1 MILRILLNSFHAN
14 CLLKAVTIDE
24 LVKNSFEKNY
34 DLKSLNKSIQ
44 VANEQIKVSKN
55 WENPM
60 LAFKTNNIGL
70 NKPLSNQK
78 EYGVELSQVIPIGRT
93 LDIEENIA
101 KKDRNIKQFDL
112 EDKKLEL
119 ESKIYE
125 YSYNILILEKR
136 YKLIENYLKNIEKL
150 EELYSSLYKYQKAS
164 LNEVLNTKVSYLDLK
179 LELDNLKTMI
189 DNLYLNL
196 ELISYEKVQTID
208 ENLDIKEINKSS
220 INQEL
225 VITHPKVKTLE
236 EDSSKYKEMA
246 SLEEAKKYSNV
257 TLSVEYMQN
266 AEQDYGNVS
275 VGIPLPLYKTE
286 NINALKAKLNSNETN
301 DKLDSFIHNLSLQTN
316 IYLNNLNQSARNYR
330 LIQKEII
337 PLKQKIQT
345 NIENYNSFDMV
356 KPEESINNLNELI
369 TYETKALDEAL
380 KYYESYSQLIY
391 FTNKGLK

>member
-1 MILRILLNSFHAN
+1 MVKIFLASSLTLSLLS
-14 CLLKAVTIDE
+14 AVTIDE

-34 DLKSLNKSIQ
+34 DLKSLDKSIA

-60 LAFKTNNIGL
+60 LEFKTYNIGL

-78 EYGVELSQVIPIGRT
+78 EYGVEISQVIPLGNR
-93 LDIEENIA
+93 LDIEESIA
-101 KKDRNIKQFDL
+101 KKDRNIKMFDL

-136 YKLIENYLKNIEKL
+136 YKLIENYLKNVEKL
-150 EELYSSLYKYQKAS
+150 QDLYSSLYKYQKAS
-164 LNEVLNTKVSYLDLK
+164 LNEILNTKVSYLDLK
-179 LELDNLKTMI
+179 LEQENLKTTI

-208 ENLDIKEINKSS
+208 ENIDIKEINKAS
-220 INQEL
+220 INEEARQN
-225 VITHPKVKTLE
+225 HPKVQTLN
-236 EDSSKYKEMA
+236 EDSLRYKDMA
-246 SLEEAKKYSNV
+246 SLEEARKYSDV
-257 TLSVEYMQN
+257 TLSVEYMQSV
-266 AEQDYGNVS
+266 EQDSANIS

-286 NINALKAKLNSNETN
+286 NVNALKAKLNSNETN
-301 DKLDSFIHNLSLQTN
+301 HKLDSFLHNLSLQSD

-337 PLKQKIQT
+337 PLKQRIQE
-345 NIENYNSFDMV
+345 NIENFNSFNLV
-356 KPEESINNLNELI
+356 KPQESIDNLNELI

-380 KYYESYSQLIY
+380 KYYENYAQLIY
-391 FTNKGLK
+391 FTNRGIK

>member
-1 MILRILLNSFHAN
+1 MLRILLSSFLASS
-14 CLLKAVTIDE
+14 LLSAVTIDE

-44 VANEQIKVSKN
+44 VASAQIKVSKN

-60 LAFKTNNIGL
+60 LEFKTYNIGL
-70 NKPLSNQK
+70 DKPLSNQK
-78 EYGVELSQVIPIGRT
+78 EYGVELSQVIPIGNR
-93 LDIEENIA
+93 LDIEESIA
-101 KKDRNIKQFDL
+101 LKDRNIKEFDL

-179 LELDNLKTMI
+179 LELNNLKIMI

-196 ELISYEKVQTID
+196 ELISYEKVKNID
-208 ENLDIKEINKSS
+208 ENINIKEINKTS
-220 INQEL
+220 INQEFKL
-225 VITHPKVKTLE
+225 SHPKVKTLQ
-236 EDSSKYKEMA
+236 EDSLKYKDMA
-246 SLEEAKKYSNV
+246 KLEEAKKYSNV

-301 DKLDSFIHNLSLQTN
+301 DKLDSFTHNLSLQSD
-316 IYLNNLNQSARNYR
+316 IYLNSLNQSARNYR

-337 PLKQKIQT
+337 PLKQKIQE

-356 KPEESINNLNELI
+356 KPQESIENLNELI
-369 TYETKALDEAL
+369 KYETKALDEAL

-391 FTNKGLK
+391 FTNRGLK

>member
-1 MILRILLNSFHAN
+1 MVKIFLASSLTLSLLS
-14 CLLKAVTIDE
+14 AVTIDE

-34 DLKSLNKSIQ
+34 DLKSLDKSIE

-60 LAFKTNNIGL
+60 LKFKTYNIGL

-78 EYGVELSQVIPIGRT
+78 EYGVEISQVIPLGNR
-93 LDIEENIA
+93 LDIEESIA
-101 KKDRNIKQFDL
+101 KKDRNIKMFDL

-136 YKLIENYLKNIEKL
+136 YKLIENYLKNVEKL
-150 EELYSSLYKYQKAS
+150 QDLYSSLYKYQKAS
-164 LNEVLNTKVSYLDLK
+164 LNEILNTKVSYLDLK
-179 LELDNLKTMI
+179 LEQENLKTTI

-208 ENLDIKEINKSS
+208 ENIDIKEISKAS
-220 INQEL
+220 INEEARQN
-225 VITHPKVKTLE
+225 HPKVQTLN
-236 EDSSKYKEMA
+236 EDSLRYKDMA
-246 SLEEAKKYSNV
+246 SLEEARKYSDV
-257 TLSVEYMQN
+257 TLSVEYMQSV
-266 AEQDYGNVS
+266 EQDSANIS

-286 NINALKAKLNSNETN
+286 NVNALKAKLNSNETN
-301 DKLDSFIHNLSLQTN
+301 HKLDSFLHNLSLQSD

-337 PLKQKIQT
+337 PLKQRIQE
-345 NIENYNSFDMV
+345 NIENFNSFNLV
-356 KPEESINNLNELI
+356 KPQDSIDNLNELI

-380 KYYESYSQLIY
+380 KYYENYAQLIY
-391 FTNKGLK
+391 FTNRGIK

>member
-1 MILRILLNSFHAN
+1 MLRILLSSFLASS
-14 CLLKAVTIDE
+14 LLSAVTIDE

-196 ELISYEKVQTID
+196 ELISYEKVQSID
-208 ENLDIKEINKSS
+208 ENLDIKEINKAF

-225 VITHPKVKTLE
+225 IITHPKVKTLE

-266 AEQDYGNVS
+266 QEQDYGNVS

-286 NINALKAKLNSNETN
+286 NINALKAKLNANETN

-316 IYLNNLNQSARNYR
+316 IYLNNLNQSARNYK

-356 KPEESINNLNELI
+356 KPEESIKNLNELI

>member
-1 MILRILLNSFHAN
+1 MLRILLSS
-14 CLLKAVTIDE
+14 LLASSLLSAVTIDE

-78 EYGVELSQVIPIGRT
+78 EYGIELSQVIPLGNR
-93 LDIEENIA
+93 LDIEESIA
-101 KKDRNIKQFDL
+101 SKDRNIKVFDL

-150 EELYSSLYKYQKAS
+150 QELYSSLYKYEKAS

-189 DNLYLNL
+189 DNFYINL

-208 ENLDIKEINKSS
+208 ENIDIKEINKAS
-220 INQEL
+220 INQEFNL
-225 VITHPKVKTLE
+225 SHPKVKTLQ
-236 EDSSKYKEMA
+236 EDSLKYKDMA
-246 SLEEAKKYSNV
+246 KLEEAKKYSNV

-266 AEQDYGNVS
+266 QEQDYANVS

-286 NINALKAKLNSNETN
+286 NVNALKAKLNSNETN
-301 DKLDSFIHNLSLQTN
+301 DKLDSFLHNLSLQSD

-337 PLKQKIQT
+337 PLKQKIQE

-356 KPEESINNLNELI
+356 KPQESIENLNELI
-369 TYETKALDEAL
+369 KYETKALDEAL

-391 FTNKGLK
+391 FTNRGLK

>member
-1 MILRILLNSFHAN
+1 MVKIFLASSLTLSLLS
-14 CLLKAVTIDE
+14 AVTIDE

-34 DLKSLNKSIQ
+34 DLKSLDKSIA

-60 LAFKTNNIGL
+60 LEFKTYNIGL

-78 EYGVELSQVIPIGRT
+78 EYGVEISQVIPLGNR
-93 LDIEENIA
+93 LDIEESIA
-101 KKDRNIKQFDL
+101 KKDRNIKMFDL

-136 YKLIENYLKNIEKL
+136 YKLIENYLKNVEKL
-150 EELYSSLYKYQKAS
+150 QDLYSSLYKYQKAS
-164 LNEVLNTKVSYLDLK
+164 LNEILNTKVSYLDLK
-179 LELDNLKTMI
+179 LEQENLKTTI

-208 ENLDIKEINKSS
+208 ENIDIKEISKAS
-220 INQEL
+220 INEEARQN
-225 VITHPKVKTLE
+225 HPKVQTLN
-236 EDSSKYKEMA
+236 EDSLRYKDMA
-246 SLEEAKKYSNV
+246 SLEEARKYSDV
-257 TLSVEYMQN
+257 TLSVEYMQSV
-266 AEQDYGNVS
+266 EQDSANIS

-286 NINALKAKLNSNETN
+286 NVNALKAKLNSNETN
-301 DKLDSFIHNLSLQTN
+301 HKLDSFLHNLSLQSD

-337 PLKQKIQT
+337 PLKQRIQE
-345 NIENYNSFDMV
+345 NIENFNSFNLV
-356 KPEESINNLNELI
+356 KPQESIDNLNELI

-380 KYYESYSQLIY
+380 KYYENYAQLIY
-391 FTNKGLK
+391 FTNRGIK

>member
-1 MILRILLNSFHAN
+1 MLRILLSSFLASS
-14 CLLKAVTIDE
+14 LLSAVTIDE

-34 DLKSLNKSIQ
+34 DLKSLNKSIK
-44 VANEQIKVSKN
+44 VADEQIKVSKN

-60 LAFKTNNIGL
+60 LAFKVNNIGL

-101 KKDRNIKQFDL
+101 RKDRNIKQFDL

-208 ENLDIKEINKSS
+208 ENLDIKEINKAF

-225 VITHPKVKTLE
+225 ISTHPKVKTLE

-266 AEQDYGNVS
+266 AEQDYGNVT

-316 IYLNNLNQSARNYR
+316 IYLNNLNQSARNYK

>member
-1 MILRILLNSFHAN
+1 MLRILLSSFLASS
-14 CLLKAVTIDE
+14 LLSAVTIDE
-24 LVKNSFEKNY
+24 LVKNSFQKNY

-44 VANEQIKVSKN
+44 VADEQIKVSKN

-60 LAFKTNNIGL
+60 LAFNTYNIGL
-70 NKPLSNQK
+70 DKPLSNQK
-78 EYGVELSQVIPIGRT
+78 EYGIELSQVIPLGNR
-93 LDIEENIA
+93 LDIEESIA
-101 KKDRNIKQFDL
+101 QKDKNIKVFEL

-150 EELYSSLYKYQKAS
+150 QELYSSLYKYEKAS

-196 ELISYEKVQTID
+196 ELISYEKVQNID
-208 ENLDIKEINKSS
+208 ENIDIKEINKAS
-220 INQEL
+220 INQEFNL
-225 VITHPKVKTLE
+225 SHPKVKTLE
-236 EDSSKYKEMA
+236 EDSLKYKDMA
-246 SLEEAKKYSNV
+246 KLEEAKKYSNV

-266 AEQDYGNVS
+266 QEQDYANVS

-286 NINALKAKLNSNETN
+286 NVNALKAKLNSNETN
-301 DKLDSFIHNLSLQTN
+301 DKLDSFLHNLSLQSD

-337 PLKQKIQT
+337 PLKQKIQE

-356 KPEESINNLNELI
+356 KPQESIDNLNELI

-391 FTNKGLK
+391 FTNRGLK

>member
-1 MILRILLNSFHAN
+1 MLRILLSSFLASS
-14 CLLKAVTIDE
+14 LLSAVTIDE

-78 EYGVELSQVIPIGRT
+78 EYGVELSQVIPIGNR
-93 LDIEENIA
+93 LDIEKSIA
-101 KKDRNIKQFDL
+101 QKDRNIKEFDL

-150 EELYSSLYKYQKAS
+150 EELYSSLYKYEKAS

-196 ELISYEKVQTID
+196 ELISYEKVQNID
-208 ENLDIKEINKSS
+208 ENIDIKEINKAS

-301 DKLDSFIHNLSLQTN
+301 DKLDSFTHNLSLQSD

-337 PLKQKIQT
+337 PLKQKIQE
-345 NIENYNSFDMV
+345 NIENYNSFELV
-356 KPEESINNLNELI
+356 KPQESIENLNELI
-369 TYETKALDEAL
+369 KYETKALDEAL

-391 FTNKGLK
+391 FTNRGLK

>member
-1 MILRILLNSFHAN
+1 MLRILLSSFLASS
-14 CLLKAVTIDE
+14 LLSAVTIDE

-34 DLKSLNKSIQ
+34 DLKSLNKSIK
-44 VANEQIKVSKN
+44 VADEQIKVSKN

-60 LAFKTNNIGL
+60 LAFKVNNIGL

-179 LELDNLKTMI
+179 LELDNLKTTI

-208 ENLDIKEINKSS
+208 ENVDIKEINKAS

-225 VITHPKVKTLE
+225 ISTHPKVKTLE

-345 NIENYNSFDMV
+345 NIENYNSFELA

>member
-1 MILRILLNSFHAN
+1 MLRILLSSFLASS
-14 CLLKAVTIDE
+14 LLSAVTIDE

-78 EYGVELSQVIPIGRT
+78 EYGVELSQVIPIGNR
-93 LDIEENIA
+93 LDIEKSIA
-101 KKDRNIKQFDL
+101 QKDRNIKEFDL

-150 EELYSSLYKYQKAS
+150 EELYSSLYKYEKAS

-179 LELDNLKTMI
+179 LELDNLKTTI

-208 ENLDIKEINKSS
+208 ENLDIKEINK
-220 INQEL
+220 
-225 VITHPKVKTLE
+225 
-236 EDSSKYKEMA
+236 A
-246 SLEEAKKYSNV
+246 
-257 TLSVEYMQN
+257 
-266 AEQDYGNVS
+266 
-275 VGIPLPLYKTE
+275 
-286 NINALKAKLNSNETN
+286 
-301 DKLDSFIHNLSLQTN
+301 
-316 IYLNNLNQSARNYR
+316 
-330 LIQKEII
+330 
-337 PLKQKIQT
+337 
-345 NIENYNSFDMV
+345 
-356 KPEESINNLNELI
+356 
-369 TYETKALDEAL
+369 
-380 KYYESYSQLIY
+380 
-391 FTNKGLK
+391 

>member
-1 MILRILLNSFHAN
+1 MLKIFLVSSLTLSLLS
-14 CLLKAVTIDE
+14 AVTIDE

-34 DLKSLNKSIQ
+34 DLKSLDKSIA

-60 LAFKTNNIGL
+60 LEFKTYNIGL

-78 EYGVELSQVIPIGRT
+78 EYGVEISQVIPLGNR
-93 LDIEENIA
+93 LDIEESIA
-101 KKDRNIKQFDL
+101 KKDRNIKMFDL

-136 YKLIENYLKNIEKL
+136 YKLIENYLKNVEKL
-150 EELYSSLYKYQKAS
+150 QDLYSSLYKYQKAS
-164 LNEVLNTKVSYLDLK
+164 LNEILNTKVSYLDLK
-179 LELDNLKTMI
+179 LELDNLKTTI

-208 ENLDIKEINKSS
+208 ENIDIKEINKAS
-220 INQEL
+220 INEEARQN
-225 VITHPKVKTLE
+225 HPKVQTLN
-236 EDSSKYKEMA
+236 EDSLRYKDMA
-246 SLEEAKKYSNV
+246 SLEEARKYSDV
-257 TLSVEYMQN
+257 TLSVEYMQSV
-266 AEQDYGNVS
+266 EQDSANIS

-286 NINALKAKLNSNETN
+286 NVNALKAKLNSNETN
-301 DKLDSFIHNLSLQTN
+301 HKLDSFLHNLSLQSD

-337 PLKQKIQT
+337 PLKQRIQE
-345 NIENYNSFDMV
+345 NIENFNSFNLV
-356 KPEESINNLNELI
+356 KPQESIDNLNELI

-380 KYYESYSQLIY
+380 KYYENYSQLIY
-391 FTNKGLK
+391 FTNRGIK

>member
-1 MILRILLNSFHAN
+1 MLRILLSS
-14 CLLKAVTIDE
+14 LLASSLLSAVTIDE

-60 LAFKTNNIGL
+60 LEFKTYNIEL

-78 EYGVELSQVIPIGRT
+78 EYGVELSQVIPIGNR
-93 LDIEENIA
+93 LDIEKSIA
-101 KKDRNIKQFDL
+101 QKDRNIKEFDL

-196 ELISYEKVQTID
+196 ELISYEKVQNID
-208 ENLDIKEINKSS
+208 ENIDIKEINKAS

-301 DKLDSFIHNLSLQTN
+301 DKLDSFTHNLSLQSD

-337 PLKQKIQT
+337 PLKQKIQE
-345 NIENYNSFDMV
+345 NIENYNSFELV
-356 KPEESINNLNELI
+356 KPQESIENLNELI
-369 TYETKALDEAL
+369 KYETKALDEAL

-391 FTNKGLK
+391 FTNRGLK

>member
-1 MILRILLNSFHAN
+1 MLRILLSSFLASS
-14 CLLKAVTIDE
+14 LLSAVTIDE

-34 DLKSLNKSIQ
+34 DLKSLNKSIK
-44 VANEQIKVSKN
+44 VADEQIKVSKN

-60 LAFKTNNIGL
+60 LAFKVNNIGL

-208 ENLDIKEINKSS
+208 ENLDIKEINKAS

-225 VITHPKVKTLE
+225 INTHPKVKTLE

-266 AEQDYGNVS
+266 PEQDYGNVT

-345 NIENYNSFDMV
+345 NIENYNSFELV

>member
-1 MILRILLNSFHAN
+1 MLRILLSSFLASS
-14 CLLKAVTIDE
+14 LLSAVTIDE

-34 DLKSLNKSIQ
+34 DLKSIDKSIK

-60 LAFKTNNIGL
+60 LAFKTNNIGF

-78 EYGVELSQVIPIGRT
+78 EYGVELTQVIPIGKR

-101 KKDRNIKQFDL
+101 KKDRNIKIFDL

-125 YSYNILILEKR
+125 YSYTILILEKR
-136 YKLIENYLKNIEKL
+136 YKLIENYQKNIEKL
-150 EELYSSLYKYQKAS
+150 EELNNSLYKYQKAS
-164 LNEVLNTKVSYLDLK
+164 LNEVLNTKVSNLDLK
-179 LELDNLKTMI
+179 LELENLKTMI

-196 ELISYEKVQTID
+196 EQITYEKIQTID
-208 ENLDIKEINKSS
+208 ENVDIKEINKTS

-225 VITHPKVKTLE
+225 LNTHPKIKTLQ
-236 EDSSKYKEMA
+236 EDSLKYKDMA

-257 TLSVEYMQN
+257 TLSLEYMQN
-266 AEQDYGNVS
+266 NEQDYGNVT

-286 NINALKAKLNSNETN
+286 NINALKAKMSSNETN
-301 DKLDSFIHNLSLQTN
+301 DRLDSFMYNLSLQTN
-316 IYLNNLNQSARNYR
+316 IDLNNLNQSARNYR

-337 PLKQKIQT
+337 PLKQKIQESL
-345 NIENYNSFDMV
+345 ENYNSFDMV
-356 KPEESINNLNELI
+356 KPQESINNLNELI
-369 TYETKALDEAL
+369 TYETKALDEAQ
-380 KYYESYSQLIY
+380 KYYESYSKLIY
-391 FTNKGLK
+391 STNKGLK

>member
-1 MILRILLNSFHAN
+1 MLRILLSSFLASS
-14 CLLKAVTIDE
+14 LLSAVTIDE

-78 EYGVELSQVIPIGRT
+78 EYGVELSQVIPIGNR
-93 LDIEENIA
+93 LDIEKSIA
-101 KKDRNIKQFDL
+101 QKDRNIKEFDL

-179 LELDNLKTMI
+179 LELDNLKTTI

-208 ENLDIKEINKSS
+208 DRIDIKEINKAS

-225 VITHPKVKTLE
+225 IITHPKVKTLE

-257 TLSVEYMQN
+257 TLRVEYMQN
-266 AEQDYGNVS
+266 DEQDYGNIT

-301 DKLDSFIHNLSLQTN
+301 DKLDSFMHNLSLQIN
-316 IYLNNLNQSARNYR
+316 IYLNNLNQSARNYK

>member
-1 MILRILLNSFHAN
+1 MVKIFLASSLTLSLLS
-14 CLLKAVTIDE
+14 AVTIDE

-34 DLKSLNKSIQ
+34 DLKSLDKSIA

-60 LAFKTNNIGL
+60 LEFKTYNIGL

-78 EYGVELSQVIPIGRT
+78 EYGVEISQVIPLGNR
-93 LDIEENIA
+93 LDIEESIA
-101 KKDRNIKQFDL
+101 KKDRNIKMFDL

-136 YKLIENYLKNIEKL
+136 YKLIENYLKNVEKL
-150 EELYSSLYKYQKAS
+150 QDLYSSLYKYQKAS
-164 LNEVLNTKVSYLDLK
+164 LNEILNTKVSYLDLK
-179 LELDNLKTMI
+179 LEQENLKTTI

-208 ENLDIKEINKSS
+208 ENIDIKEINKAS
-220 INQEL
+220 INEEARQN
-225 VITHPKVKTLE
+225 HPKVQTLN
-236 EDSSKYKEMA
+236 EDSLRYKDMA
-246 SLEEAKKYSNV
+246 SLEEARKYSDV
-257 TLSVEYMQN
+257 TLSVEYMQSV
-266 AEQDYGNVS
+266 EQDSANIS

-286 NINALKAKLNSNETN
+286 NVNALKAKLNSNETN
-301 DKLDSFIHNLSLQTN
+301 HKLDSFLHNLSLQSD

-337 PLKQKIQT
+337 PLKQRIQE
-345 NIENYNSFDMV
+345 NIENFNSFNLV
-356 KPEESINNLNELI
+356 KPQDSIDNLNELI

-380 KYYESYSQLIY
+380 KYYENYSQLIY
-391 FTNKGLK
+391 FTNRGIK

>member
-1 MILRILLNSFHAN
+1 MLRILLSSFLASS
-14 CLLKAVTIDE
+14 LLSAVTIDE

-78 EYGVELSQVIPIGRT
+78 EYGVELSQVIPIGNR
-93 LDIEENIA
+93 LDIEKSIA
-101 KKDRNIKQFDL
+101 QKDRNIKEFDL

-150 EELYSSLYKYQKAS
+150 EELYTSLYKYQKAS

-208 ENLDIKEINKSS
+208 ENLDIKEINKAS

-225 VITHPKVKTLE
+225 ISTHPKVKTLE

-286 NINALKAKLNSNETN
+286 NINALKAKLNANETN

-337 PLKQKIQT
+337 PLKQKIQE

>member
-1 MILRILLNSFHAN
+1 MVKIFLASSLTLSLLS
-14 CLLKAVTIDE
+14 AVTIDE

-34 DLKSLNKSIQ
+34 DLKSLDKSIE

-60 LAFKTNNIGL
+60 LEFKTYNIGL

-78 EYGVELSQVIPIGRT
+78 EYGVEISQVIPLGNR
-93 LDIEENIA
+93 LDIEESIA
-101 KKDRNIKQFDL
+101 KKDRNIKMFDL

-136 YKLIENYLKNIEKL
+136 YKLIENYLKNVEKL
-150 EELYSSLYKYQKAS
+150 QDLYSSLYKYQKAS
-164 LNEVLNTKVSYLDLK
+164 LNEILNTKVSYLDLK
-179 LELDNLKTMI
+179 LEQENLKTTI

-208 ENLDIKEINKSS
+208 ENIDIKEISKAS
-220 INQEL
+220 INEEARQN
-225 VITHPKVKTLE
+225 HPKVQTLN
-236 EDSSKYKEMA
+236 EDSLRYKDMA
-246 SLEEAKKYSNV
+246 SLEEARKYSDV
-257 TLSVEYMQN
+257 TLSVEYMQSV
-266 AEQDYGNVS
+266 EQDSANIS

-286 NINALKAKLNSNETN
+286 NVNALKAKLNSNETN
-301 DKLDSFIHNLSLQTN
+301 HKLDSFLHNLSLQSD

-337 PLKQKIQT
+337 SLKQRIQE
-345 NIENYNSFDMV
+345 NIENFNSFNLV
-356 KPEESINNLNELI
+356 KPQESIDNLNELI

-380 KYYESYSQLIY
+380 KYYENYAQLIY
-391 FTNKGLK
+391 FTNRGIK

>member
-1 MILRILLNSFHAN
+1 MLRILLSSFLASS
-14 CLLKAVTIDE
+14 LLSAVTIDE

-78 EYGVELSQVIPIGRT
+78 EYGVELSQVIPIGNR
-93 LDIEENIA
+93 LDIEKSIA
-101 KKDRNIKQFDL
+101 QKDRNIKEFDL

-208 ENLDIKEINKSS
+208 ENLDMKEINKAS

-225 VITHPKVKTLE
+225 IITHPKVKTLE

-301 DKLDSFIHNLSLQTN
+301 DKLDSFLHNLSLQSD
-316 IYLNNLNQSARNYR
+316 IYLNNLNQSARNYK

-337 PLKQKIQT
+337 PLKQKIQE
-345 NIENYNSFDMV
+345 NIENYNSFDIV
-356 KPEESINNLNELI
+356 KPQESIDNLNELI

>member
-1 MILRILLNSFHAN
+1 MVKIFLASSLTLSLLS
-14 CLLKAVTIDE
+14 AVTIDE

-34 DLKSLNKSIQ
+34 DLKSLDKSIA

-60 LAFKTNNIGL
+60 LEFKTYNIGL

-78 EYGVELSQVIPIGRT
+78 EYGVEISQVIPLGNR
-93 LDIEENIA
+93 LDIEESIA
-101 KKDRNIKQFDL
+101 KKDRNIKMFDL

-136 YKLIENYLKNIEKL
+136 YKLIENYLKNVEKL
-150 EELYSSLYKYQKAS
+150 QDLYSSLYKYQKAS
-164 LNEVLNTKVSYLDLK
+164 LNEILNTKVSYLDLK
-179 LELDNLKTMI
+179 LEQENLKTTI

-196 ELISYEKVQTID
+196 ELISYEKIQTID
-208 ENLDIKEINKSS
+208 ENIDIKEINKAS
-220 INQEL
+220 INEEARQN
-225 VITHPKVKTLE
+225 HPKVQTLN
-236 EDSSKYKEMA
+236 EDSLRYKDMA
-246 SLEEAKKYSNV
+246 SLEEARKYSDV
-257 TLSVEYMQN
+257 TLSVEYMQSV
-266 AEQDYGNVS
+266 EQDSANIS

-286 NINALKAKLNSNETN
+286 NVNALKAKLNSNETN
-301 DKLDSFIHNLSLQTN
+301 HKLDRFLHNLSLQSD

-337 PLKQKIQT
+337 PLKQRIQE
-345 NIENYNSFDMV
+345 NIENFNSFNLV
-356 KPEESINNLNELI
+356 KPQESIDNLNELI

-380 KYYESYSQLIY
+380 KYYENYSQLIY
-391 FTNKGLK
+391 FTNRGIK

>member
-1 MILRILLNSFHAN
+1 
-14 CLLKAVTIDE
+14 
-24 LVKNSFEKNY
+24 
-34 DLKSLNKSIQ
+34 
-44 VANEQIKVSKN
+44 
-55 WENPM
+55 
-60 LAFKTNNIGL
+60 
-70 NKPLSNQK
+70 
-78 EYGVELSQVIPIGRT
+78 
-93 LDIEENIA
+93 
-101 KKDRNIKQFDL
+101 
-112 EDKKLEL
+112 
-119 ESKIYE
+119 
-125 YSYNILILEKR
+125 
-136 YKLIENYLKNIEKL
+136 
-150 EELYSSLYKYQKAS
+150 
-164 LNEVLNTKVSYLDLK
+164 
-179 LELDNLKTMI
+179 
-189 DNLYLNL
+189 
-196 ELISYEKVQTID
+196 
-208 ENLDIKEINKSS
+208 
-220 INQEL
+220 
-225 VITHPKVKTLE
+225 
-236 EDSSKYKEMA
+236 MA

-337 PLKQKIQT
+337 PLKQKIQE

>member
-1 MILRILLNSFHAN
+1 MLRILLSSFLASS
-14 CLLKAVTIDE
+14 LLSAVTIDE

-78 EYGVELSQVIPIGRT
+78 EYGVEITQVIPIGRT
-93 LDIEENIA
+93 LDIEESIA
-101 KKDRNIKQFDL
+101 QKDKNIKVFDL

-150 EELYSSLYKYQKAS
+150 QELYSSLYKYEKAS

-196 ELISYEKVQTID
+196 ELISYEKVQNID
-208 ENLDIKEINKSS
+208 ENIDIKEINKAS
-220 INQEL
+220 INQEFNL
-225 VITHPKVKTLE
+225 SHPKVKTLQ
-236 EDSSKYKEMA
+236 EDSLKYKDMA
-246 SLEEAKKYSNV
+246 NLEEAKKYSNV

-266 AEQDYGNVS
+266 QEQDYANVT

-286 NINALKAKLNSNETN
+286 NVNALKAKLNSNETN
-301 DKLDSFIHNLSLQTN
+301 DKLDSFLHNLSLQSD

-337 PLKQKIQT
+337 PLKQKIQE
-345 NIENYNSFDMV
+345 NIENYNSFDIV
-356 KPEESINNLNELI
+356 KPQESIDNLNELI

-391 FTNKGLK
+391 FTNRGLK

>member
-1 MILRILLNSFHAN
+1 MLRILLSSFLASS
-14 CLLKAVTIDE
+14 LLSAVTIDE

-34 DLKSLNKSIQ
+34 DLKSLNKSIK
-44 VANEQIKVSKN
+44 VADEQIKVSKN

-60 LAFKTNNIGL
+60 LAFKVNNIGL

-78 EYGVELSQVIPIGRT
+78 EYGVEISQVIPIGRT

-101 KKDRNIKQFDL
+101 KKDRNIKLFDL

-208 ENLDIKEINKSS
+208 ENLDIKEINKAS

-225 VITHPKVKTLE
+225 INTHPKVKTLE

-301 DKLDSFIHNLSLQTN
+301 DKLDSFTHNLSLQTN

-356 KPEESINNLNELI
+356 KPEESIKNLNELI

>member
-1 MILRILLNSFHAN
+1 MLRILLSSFLASS
-14 CLLKAVTIDE
+14 LLSAVTIDE

-78 EYGVELSQVIPIGRT
+78 EYGIELSQVIPLGNR
-93 LDIEENIA
+93 LDIEESIA
-101 KKDRNIKQFDL
+101 SKDRNIKVFDL

-150 EELYSSLYKYQKAS
+150 QELYSSLYKYEKAS

-196 ELISYEKVQTID
+196 ELISYEKVQNID
-208 ENLDIKEINKSS
+208 ENIDIKEINKAS
-220 INQEL
+220 INQEFNL
-225 VITHPKVKTLE
+225 SHPKVKTLQ
-236 EDSSKYKEMA
+236 EDSLKYKDMA
-246 SLEEAKKYSNV
+246 NLEEAKKYSNV

-266 AEQDYGNVS
+266 QEQDYANVS

-286 NINALKAKLNSNETN
+286 NVNALKAKLNSNETN
-301 DKLDSFIHNLSLQTN
+301 HKLDSFLHNLSLQSD

-337 PLKQKIQT
+337 PLKQKIQE
-345 NIENYNSFDMV
+345 NIENYNSFDIV
-356 KPEESINNLNELI
+356 KPQESIDNLNELI

-391 FTNKGLK
+391 FTNRGLK

>member
-1 MILRILLNSFHAN
+1 MLRILLSSFLASS
-14 CLLKAVTIDE
+14 LLSAVTIDE

-34 DLKSLNKSIQ
+34 DLKSLNKSIK
-44 VANEQIKVSKN
+44 VADEQIKVSKN

-60 LAFKTNNIGL
+60 LAFKVNNIGL

-101 KKDRNIKQFDL
+101 RKDRNIKQFDL

-150 EELYSSLYKYQKAS
+150 EELYTSLYKYQKAS

-179 LELDNLKTMI
+179 LELDNLKTTI

-208 ENLDIKEINKSS
+208 ENLDIKEINKAS

-225 VITHPKVKTLE
+225 ISTHPKVKTLE

-266 AEQDYGNVS
+266 QEQDYGNVS

-286 NINALKAKLNSNETN
+286 NINALKAKLNANETN

-337 PLKQKIQT
+337 PLKQKIQE

>member
-1 MILRILLNSFHAN
+1 MLRILLSSFLASS
-14 CLLKAVTIDE
+14 LLSAVTIDE

-60 LAFKTNNIGL
+60 LEFKTYNIEL

-78 EYGVELSQVIPIGRT
+78 EYGVELSQVIPIGNR
-93 LDIEENIA
+93 LDIEKSIA
-101 KKDRNIKQFDL
+101 QKDRNIKEFDL

-150 EELYSSLYKYQKAS
+150 EELYSSLYKYEKAS

-179 LELDNLKTMI
+179 LELDNLKTTI

-196 ELISYEKVQTID
+196 ELISYEKVQIID
-208 ENLDIKEINKSS
+208 ENLDIKEINKAS

-301 DKLDSFIHNLSLQTN
+301 DKLDSFLHNLSLQSD
-316 IYLNNLNQSARNYR
+316 IYLNNLNQSARNYK

-337 PLKQKIQT
+337 PLSKKIQE

-356 KPEESINNLNELI
+356 KPQESIDNLNELI

-391 FTNKGLK
+391 FTNRGLK

>member
-1 MILRILLNSFHAN
+1 MVKIFLASSLTLSLLS
-14 CLLKAVTIDE
+14 AVTIDE

-34 DLKSLNKSIQ
+34 DLKSLDKSIA

-60 LAFKTNNIGL
+60 LEFKTYNIGL

-78 EYGVELSQVIPIGRT
+78 EYGVEISQVIPLGNR
-93 LDIEENIA
+93 LDIEESIA
-101 KKDRNIKQFDL
+101 KKDRNIKMFDL

-136 YKLIENYLKNIEKL
+136 YKLIENYLKNVEKL
-150 EELYSSLYKYQKAS
+150 QDLYSSLYKYQKAS
-164 LNEVLNTKVSYLDLK
+164 LNEILNTRVSYLDLK
-179 LELDNLKTMI
+179 LEQENLKTTI

-208 ENLDIKEINKSS
+208 ENIDIKEINKAS
-220 INQEL
+220 INEEARQN
-225 VITHPKVKTLE
+225 HPKVQTLN
-236 EDSSKYKEMA
+236 EDSLRYKDMA
-246 SLEEAKKYSNV
+246 SLEEARKYSNV
-257 TLSVEYMQN
+257 TLSVEYMQSV
-266 AEQDYGNVS
+266 EQDSANIS

-286 NINALKAKLNSNETN
+286 NVNALKAKLNSNETN
-301 DKLDSFIHNLSLQTN
+301 HKLDSFLHNLSLQSD

-337 PLKQKIQT
+337 PLKQRIQE
-345 NIENYNSFDMV
+345 NIENFNSFNLV
-356 KPEESINNLNELI
+356 KPQDSIDNLNELI

-380 KYYESYSQLIY
+380 KYYENYSQLIY
-391 FTNKGLK
+391 FTNRGIK

>member
-1 MILRILLNSFHAN
+1 MLRILLSSFLASS
-14 CLLKAVTIDE
+14 LLSAVTIDE

-44 VANEQIKVSKN
+44 VASHQIKVSKN

-78 EYGVELSQVIPIGRT
+78 EYGVEITQVIPIGRT
-93 LDIEENIA
+93 LDIEESIA
-101 KKDRNIKQFDL
+101 QKDRNIKVFDL

-136 YKLIENYLKNIEKL
+136 YKLIESYLKNIEKL
-150 EELYSSLYKYQKAS
+150 QELYSSLYKYEKAS

-196 ELISYEKVQTID
+196 ELISYEKVQNID
-208 ENLDIKEINKSS
+208 ENIDIKEINKAS
-220 INQEL
+220 IHQEFNL
-225 VITHPKVKTLE
+225 THPKVQTLQ
-236 EDSSKYKEMA
+236 EDSLKYKDMA
-246 SLEEAKKYSNV
+246 NLEEAKKYSNV

-266 AEQDYGNVS
+266 QEQDYANVT

-286 NINALKAKLNSNETN
+286 NVNALKAKLNSNETN
-301 DKLDSFIHNLSLQTN
+301 DKLDSFLHNLSLQSD

-337 PLKQKIQT
+337 PLKQKIQE

-356 KPEESINNLNELI
+356 KPQESIDNLNELI

-391 FTNKGLK
+391 FTNRGLK

>member
-1 MILRILLNSFHAN
+1 MLRILLSSFLASS
-14 CLLKAVTIDE
+14 LLSAVTIDE

-34 DLKSLNKSIQ
+34 DLKSLNKSIK
-44 VANEQIKVSKN
+44 VADEQIKVSKN

-60 LAFKTNNIGL
+60 LAFKVNNIGL

-101 KKDRNIKQFDL
+101 RKDRNIKQFDL

-196 ELISYEKVQTID
+196 ELISYEKVESID
-208 ENLDIKEINKSS
+208 ENVDIKEINKAF

-225 VITHPKVKTLE
+225 IITHPKIKTLE

-266 AEQDYGNVS
+266 DEQDYGNVT

-301 DKLDSFIHNLSLQTN
+301 DKLDSFMHNLSLQIN
-316 IYLNNLNQSARNYR
+316 IYLNNLNQSARNYK

-356 KPEESINNLNELI
+356 KPEESIKNLNELI

>member
-1 MILRILLNSFHAN
+1 MLRILLSSFLASS
-14 CLLKAVTIDE
+14 LLSAVTIDE

-34 DLKSLNKSIQ
+34 DLKSISKSIK
-44 VANEQIKVSKN
+44 VADEQIKVSKN

-60 LAFKTNNIGL
+60 LAFKVNNIGF

-101 KKDRNIKQFDL
+101 KKDRNIKMFDL

-150 EELYSSLYKYQKAS
+150 EELYISLYKYQKAS

-196 ELISYEKVQTID
+196 ELISYEKVESID
-208 ENLDIKEINKSS
+208 ENVEIKEINKAF

-225 VITHPKVKTLE
+225 IITHPKIKTLE

-266 AEQDYGNVS
+266 AEQDYGNIT

-301 DKLDSFIHNLSLQTN
+301 DKLDSFMHNLSLQTN
-316 IYLNNLNQSARNYR
+316 IYLNNLNQSARNYK

-337 PLKQKIQT
+337 PLKQKIQI
-345 NIENYNSFDMV
+345 NIENYNSFELV
-356 KPEESINNLNELI
+356 KPEESIKILNELI

>member
-1 MILRILLNSFHAN
+1 MLRILLSSFLASS
-14 CLLKAVTIDE
+14 LLSAVTIDE

-179 LELDNLKTMI
+179 LELDNLKTTI

-208 ENLDIKEINKSS
+208 DRIDIKEINKAS

-225 VITHPKVKTLE
+225 IITHPKVKTLE

-266 AEQDYGNVS
+266 DEQDYGNVT

-356 KPEESINNLNELI
+356 KPEESIKNLNELI

>member
-1 MILRILLNSFHAN
+1 MIKLLLGSSLAIS
-14 CLLKAVTIDE
+14 LLSAITIDE
-24 LVKNSFEKNY
+24 LVKSSFEKNY
-34 DLKSLNKSIQ
+34 DLRSLETSVK
-44 VANEQIKVSKN
+44 VAQEQINVSRN

-78 EYGVELSQVIPIGRT
+78 EYGIELSQVIPLGNR
-93 LDIEENIA
+93 LDIEESIA
-101 KKDRNIKQFDL
+101 LKDRNIKTFDL

-125 YSYNILILEKR
+125 YSYSIIILQKR
-136 YKLIENYLKNIEKL
+136 YKLIESYLQNTAKL
-150 EELYSSLYKYQKAS
+150 EELYNSLYKYQKAS
-164 LNEVLNTKVSYLDLK
+164 LSEILNTKVSSLDLK

-196 ELISYEKVQTID
+196 ELISYEKVKNID
-208 ENLDIKEINKSS
+208 ENIDIKEINKAF

-225 VITHPKVKTLE
+225 IITHPKVKTLE

-266 AEQDYGNVS
+266 QEQDYGNVS

-301 DKLDSFIHNLSLQTN
+301 DKLDSFIHNLSLQIN
-316 IYLNNLNQSARNYR
+316 IYLNNLNQSARNYK

-337 PLKQKIQT
+337 PLKQKIQE

-356 KPEESINNLNELI
+356 KPQESIDNLNELI

>member
-1 MILRILLNSFHAN
+1 MVKIFLASSLTLSLLS
-14 CLLKAVTIDE
+14 AVTIDE

-34 DLKSLNKSIQ
+34 DLKSLDKSIA

-60 LAFKTNNIGL
+60 LEFKTYNIGL

-78 EYGVELSQVIPIGRT
+78 EYGVEISQVIPLGNR
-93 LDIEENIA
+93 LDIEESIA
-101 KKDRNIKQFDL
+101 KKDRNIKMFDL

-136 YKLIENYLKNIEKL
+136 YKLIENYLKNVEKL
-150 EELYSSLYKYQKAS
+150 QDLYSSLYKYQKAS
-164 LNEVLNTKVSYLDLK
+164 LNEILNTRVSYLDLK
-179 LELDNLKTMI
+179 LEQENLKTTI

-208 ENLDIKEINKSS
+208 ENIDIKEINKAS
-220 INQEL
+220 INEEARQN
-225 VITHPKVKTLE
+225 HPKVQTLN
-236 EDSSKYKEMA
+236 EDSLRYKDMA
-246 SLEEAKKYSNV
+246 SLEEARKYSDV
-257 TLSVEYMQN
+257 TLSVEYMQSV
-266 AEQDYGNVS
+266 EQDSANIS

-286 NINALKAKLNSNETN
+286 NVNALKAKLNSNETN
-301 DKLDSFIHNLSLQTN
+301 HKLDSFLHNLSLQSD

-337 PLKQKIQT
+337 PLKQRIQE
-345 NIENYNSFDMV
+345 NIENFNSFNLV
-356 KPEESINNLNELI
+356 KPQDSIDNLNELI

-380 KYYESYSQLIY
+380 KYYENYSQLIY
-391 FTNKGLK
+391 FTNRGIK

>member
-1 MILRILLNSFHAN
+1 MIKILLSSFLASS
-14 CLLKAVTIDE
+14 LLSAVTIDE

-78 EYGVELSQVIPIGRT
+78 EYGVEITQVIPIGRT
-93 LDIEENIA
+93 LDIEESIA
-101 KKDRNIKQFDL
+101 QKDRNIKVFDL

-136 YKLIENYLKNIEKL
+136 YKLIESYLKNIEKL
-150 EELYSSLYKYQKAS
+150 QELYSSLYKYEKAS

-208 ENLDIKEINKSS
+208 ENLDMKEINKAS

-266 AEQDYGNVS
+266 AEQDYGNVT

-316 IYLNNLNQSARNYR
+316 IYLNNLNQSARNYK

-345 NIENYNSFDMV
+345 NIENYNSFELV